1 MLLQRNRPRRRKLFL
16 PPGYIALSLFVCVAS
31 LCVLKHKRMEPVRVI
46 EISYPTPYLWKQTEA
61 AYMAS
66 KNNWHIQLANDALLF
81 DTQRPRIDSIMAA
94 SRQNADTNLLIEMAF
109 DDSLPYQ
116 HFISIIDL
124 LRKNNQRRFW
134 IADSTITALFYVD
147 PSPEKAVKEKKGLPE
162 AELITCGLQFIPPT
176 QFELMEIER
185 KKRMI
190 QAKAD
195 RERQAEVFPF
205 FGAHFLLL
213 LVFGLISFGKLRK
226 LNT

>member
-1 MLLQRNRPRRRKLFL
+1 MLLQRNRHRRRKLFL
-16 PPGYIALSLFVCVAS
+16 PPGYIALSLFVWVAS

-109 DDSLPYQ
+109 DDNLPYQ

-134 IADSTITALFYVD
+134 ISDSMIAALFYVEPPPEKTSNKSIGMGCCLMYLP
-147 PSPEKAVKEKKGLPE
+147 PSPLEQA
-162 AELITCGLQFIPPT
+162 
-176 QFELMEIER
+176 EIER
-185 KKRMI
+185 KNRMI
-190 QAKAD
+190 QAKVYH
-195 RERQAEVFPF
+195 ERQTEVFPF
-205 FGAHFLLL
+205 FGAHFLILL
-213 LVFGLISFGKLRK
+213 AIGLISFYKLRK
-226 LNT
+226 QNT